1 MLFQSGEASLRL
13 DVASYEFPAGAVP
26 SGNDDQNWLVLRCTW
41 RDEDGELRKDSNSC
55 LMTYELREMTAGLKV
70 VNAGIRDRYDS
81 DFTEPWFSLSVQARE
96 EGFQAEVSFF
106 LPNTMD
112 GNDTA
117 ELTCLMSREE
127 MKALVDELDRLC
139 EKFPDRP

>member
-26 SGNDDQNWLVLRCTW
+26 SDNDDQNWLVIRCTW

-81 DFTEPWFSLSVQARE
+81 DFTEPWFKLSAQA
-96 EGFQAEVSFF
+96 EGGAFQVEVSFF

-112 GNDTA
+112 GDDTA
-117 ELTCLMSREE
+117 ELSCSLSRDE
-127 MKALVDELDRLC
+127 MKALVDELDKLC
-139 EKFPDRP
+139 EKFPDRL